1 MERKLGKVFT
11 YNGKIYKVVPGYGCE
26 NCGFKN
32 LRCNMRTFSEVRGA
46 CDSSMRKDNTYV
58 IFKEVKKH
66 MDIKNNQLIIEIPE
80 GMEID
85 LKNSDLANGIVKFK
99 KKRIT
104 YESVED
110 ALKLGKNCKSII
122 INESNASKL
131 VALSRLMNIA
141 KYYNKDWKPDWND
154 RDKHKYYIIY
164 NNASDSYSIDYNY
177 SYIYSNVYF
186 KDKEDALEVITNP
199 NFKAILDTI
208 YKN

>member
-1 MERKLGKVFT
+1 MERKLGEVFT
-11 YNGKIYKVVPGYGCE
+11 YNGKTYQVVQSIVCPHCAFRGKL
-26 NCGFKN
+26 CGFIEPFAGNCMTSNRSDK
-32 LRCNMRTFSEVRGA
+32 TS
-46 CDSSMRKDNTYV
+46 V

-80 GMEID
+80 EMEID

-154 RDKHKYYIIY
+154 RDEHKY
-164 NNASDSYSIDYNY
+164 
-177 SYIYSNVYF
+177 
-186 KDKEDALEVITNP
+186 
-199 NFKAILDTI
+199 
-208 YKN
+208 

>member
-1 MERKLGKVFT
+1 MERKLGEVFT

-46 CDSSMRKDNTYV
+46 CDSSMRKDNIYV

-66 MDIKNNQLIIEIPE
+66 MDIKNNQLTIEIPE

-85 LKNSDLANGIVKFK
+85 LKNSDLANGIVKFRK
-99 KKRIT
+99 KEIT
-104 YESVED
+104 YDDILQAYATDFGGIRVPTHCIDKILAISQ
-110 ALKLGKNCKSII
+110 
-122 INESNASKL
+122 
-131 VALSRLMNIA
+131 LMNIA
-141 KYYNKDWKPDWND
+141 KHYNGDWKPDWND

-164 NNASDSYSIDYNY
+164 NNTSDTYSIDYNY

-186 KDKEDALEVITNP
+186 KNKEDVLEVITNP
-199 NFKAILDTI
+199 NFKTILDTI

>member
-1 MERKLGKVFT
+1 MERKLGEVFT
-11 YNGKIYKVVPGYGCE
+11 YNGKIYKVVPNPVFSCEGCA
-26 NCGFKN
+26 FKASCFCSADSN
-32 LRCNMRTFSEVRGA
+32 IVGKCFKYLRNDKTRI
-46 CDSSMRKDNTYV
+46 

-110 ALKLGKNCKSII
+110 ALSSENYAGAVINTSNGIKL
-122 INESNASKL
+122 E
-131 VALSRLMNIA
+131 ALNKLMNIA

>member
-1 MERKLGKVFT
+1 MERKLGEVFT
-11 YNGKIYKVVPGYGCE
+11 YNGKTYKVVPNSISSCEGCA
-26 NCGFKN
+26 FKASCFCSADSN
-32 LRCNMRTFSEVRGA
+32 IVGKCFKYLRNDKTRI
-46 CDSSMRKDNTYV
+46 

-85 LKNSDLANGIVKFK
+85 LKNSDLANGIVKFRK
-99 KKRIT
+99 KKIT
-104 YESVED
+104 Y
-110 ALKLGKNCKSII
+110 
-122 INESNASKL
+122 SNIEN
-131 VALSRLMNIA
+131 ALSSENYAGAVINTSNGIKLEALNKLMNIA

-199 NFKAILDTI
+199 NFKTILDTI

>member
-1 MERKLGKVFT
+1 MERKLGEVFT
-11 YNGKIYKVVPGYGCE
+11 YNGKIYKVVPNSVFSCEGCA
-26 NCGFKN
+26 FKASCFCSADSN
-32 LRCNMRTFSEVRGA
+32 IVGKCFKYLRNDKTRI
-46 CDSSMRKDNTYV
+46 

-85 LKNSDLANGIVKFK
+85 LKNSDLAYGIVKFK

-199 NFKAILDTI
+199 NFKNILETI
-208 YKN
+208 